1 MNIRQVSAICLSI
14 AATHFVYAASNVA
27 NPVNDSSQAKGI
39 IKNQYIVILNK
50 DAGPSK
56 DFAQNIAKQHAGKV
70 LQSYDTVL
78 KGFAIYLPDTA
89 GVAFIEAMKKNPHVL
104 SVESDTIV
112 NIDATTQSNPDWGLD
127 RIDQKA
133 LPLNSTYSYLQTG
146 SGTTAYIVDTGIL
159 SSHQEFSGRVL
170 SGYTA
175 ISDGNGTTDCNGH
188 GTHVAGT
195 VGGTTYGVAKNVNLV
210 PIRILGCDGS
220 GASSN
225 VIAGLDWILKNGK
238 KPAVV
243 NMSLGG
249 ATSSSLDSAVE
260 NLYNNGYVMVVAAG
274 NSNTD
279 ACTSSPARVSKA
291 ITVAATDNT
300 DTRASYSN
308 YGSCVDIFAPG
319 SQINSSWIGSNT
331 ATKILNGTSMATP
344 HVAGVVA
351 EMLQSTPT
359 ASPQTIS
366 TNLLNQA
373 SSNVVKTLQV
383 AQTAC
388 YINLLN
394 KNIIL
399 YD

>member
-1 MNIRQVSAICLSI
+1 MKFCQVSTFLLAIALSHL
-14 AATHFVYAASNVA
+14 TYAAPATTNSVLG
-27 NPVNDSSQAKGI
+27 SSEAKGI

-50 DAGPSK
+50 DVGSSNE
-56 DFAQNIAKQHAGKV
+56 FAQGIAKQHGGKV
-70 LQSYDTVL
+70 LQTYDAVL
-78 KGFAIYLPDTA
+78 KGFAIYLPDVAGTA
-89 GVAFIEAMKKNPHVL
+89 FVEAMKKNPKVV
-104 SVESDTIV
+104 SVENDTIMK
-112 NIDATTQSNPDWGLD
+112 IDATTQSNPDWGLD
-127 RIDQKA
+127 RIDQKN
-133 LPLNSTYSYLQTG
+133 LPLDSAYSYLQTG

-159 SSHQEFSGRVL
+159 STHQQFSGRVL

-175 ISDGNGTTDCNGH
+175 ISDGNGTNDCHGH

-195 VGGTTYGVAKNVNLV
+195 VGGSTYGVAKNVSLV

-249 ATSSSLDSAVE
+249 EANASLDSAVE
-260 NLYNNGYVMVVAAG
+260 NLFNNGYVMVVAAG

-279 ACTSSPARVSKA
+279 ACSSSPARVSKA

-331 ATKILNGTSMATP
+331 ATKVLNGTSMATP
-344 HVAGVVA
+344 HVVGVVA

-359 ASPQTIS
+359 ATPQTIS
-366 TNLLNQA
+366 NNLLNQA
-373 SSNVVKTLQV
+373 SSNVVK
-383 AQTAC
+383 
-388 YINLLN
+388 NPSGSPNRLLY
-394 KNIIL
+394 KSP
-399 YD
+399 

>member
-1 MNIRQVSAICLSI
+1 MKLCQISVVFLTL
-14 AATHFVYAASNVA
+14 AAAHVVQAAPTTSSTLLN
-27 NPVNDSSQAKGI
+27 SSQAMGI

-50 DAGPSK
+50 DAGSPI
-56 DFAQNIAKQHAGKV
+56 DFAQNIVKQQGGKV
-70 LQSYDTVL
+70 LQSYDTVF
-78 KGFAIYLPDTA
+78 KGFAIYLPDAAAATF
-89 GVAFIEAMKKNPHVL
+89 VEVMKKNPQVL
-104 SVESDTIV
+104 SVESDTV
-112 NIDATTQSNPDWGLD
+112 MKIDATTQSNPDWGLD

-133 LPLNSTYSYLQTG
+133 LPLNSAYSYLQTG

-159 SSHQEFSGRVL
+159 STHQQFSGRVL
-170 SGYTA
+170 AGYTA

-195 VGGTTYGVAKNVNLV
+195 VGGSTYGVAKNVSLV

-249 ATSSSLDSAVE
+249 DANTSLDSAVE
-260 NLYNNGYVMVVAAG
+260 NLFNNGYVMVVAAG
-274 NSNTD
+274 NSNAD
-279 ACTSSPARVSKA
+279 ACSSSPARVSKA
-291 ITVAATDNT
+291 ITVAATDST

-319 SQINSSWIGSNT
+319 SQINSSWIESNT
-331 ATKILNGTSMATP
+331 ATKVLNGTSMATP
-344 HVAGVVA
+344 HVVGVVA

-359 ASPQTIS
+359 ATPQTIS

-373 SSNVVKTLQV
+373 SSNVVK
-383 AQTAC
+383 
-388 YINLLN
+388 NPSGSPNRLLY
-394 KNIIL
+394 KSP
-399 YD
+399 

>member
-1 MNIRQVSAICLSI
+1 MKFCQVSTFLLAIALSHL
-14 AATHFVYAASNVA
+14 TYAAPATTNSVL
-27 NPVNDSSQAKGI
+27 SSSEAKGI

-50 DAGPSK
+50 DVGSSNE
-56 DFAQNIAKQHAGKV
+56 FAQGIAKQHGGKV
-70 LQSYDTVL
+70 LQTYDAVL
-78 KGFAIYLPDTA
+78 KGFAIYLPDVAGTA
-89 GVAFIEAMKKNPHVL
+89 FVEAIKKNPKVV
-104 SVESDTIV
+104 SVENDTIMK
-112 NIDATTQSNPDWGLD
+112 IDATTQSNPDWGLD
-127 RIDQKA
+127 RIDQRN
-133 LPLNSTYSYLQTG
+133 LPLDSAYSYLQTG

-159 SSHQEFSGRVL
+159 STHQQFSGRVL

-175 ISDGNGTTDCNGH
+175 ISDGNGTSDCHGH

-195 VGGTTYGVAKNVNLV
+195 VGGSTYGVAKNVSLV

-249 ATSSSLDSAVE
+249 EANTSLDSAVE
-260 NLYNNGYVMVVAAG
+260 NLFNNGYVIVVAAG

-279 ACTSSPARVSKA
+279 ACSTSPARVSKA
-291 ITVAATDNT
+291 ITVAATDST
-300 DTRASYSN
+300 DARASYSN

-331 ATKILNGTSMATP
+331 ATKVLNGTSMATP
-344 HVAGVVA
+344 HVAGVVT
-351 EMLQSTPT
+351 EMVQSTPT
-359 ASPQTIS
+359 ATPQTIS

-373 SSNVVKTLQV
+373 SSNVVK
-383 AQTAC
+383 
-388 YINLLN
+388 NPSGSPNRLLY
-394 KNIIL
+394 KSPQ
-399 YD
+399 

>member
-1 MNIRQVSAICLSI
+1 MKFCQVSTFLLTIALSHL
-14 AATHFVYAASNVA
+14 TYAAPATTNSVLG
-27 NPVNDSSQAKGI
+27 SSEAKGI

-50 DAGPSK
+50 DVGSSNE
-56 DFAQNIAKQHAGKV
+56 FAQGIAKQYGGRV
-70 LQSYDTVL
+70 LQTYDAVL
-78 KGFAIYLPDTA
+78 KGFAIYLPDVAGTA
-89 GVAFIEAMKKNPHVL
+89 FVEAMKKNPKVV
-104 SVESDTIV
+104 SVENDTIMK
-112 NIDATTQSNPDWGLD
+112 IDATTQSNPDWGLD
-127 RIDQKA
+127 RIDQKN
-133 LPLNSTYSYLQTG
+133 LPLDSAYSYSQTG

-159 SSHQEFSGRVL
+159 STHQQFSGRVL

-175 ISDGNGTTDCNGH
+175 ISDGNGTSDCHGH

-195 VGGTTYGVAKNVNLV
+195 VGGSTYGVAKNVSLV

-249 ATSSSLDSAVE
+249 EANASLDSAVE
-260 NLYNNGYVMVVAAG
+260 NLFNNGYVMVVAAG

-279 ACTSSPARVSKA
+279 ACSTSPARVSKA
-291 ITVAATDNT
+291 ITVAATDST

-331 ATKILNGTSMATP
+331 ATKVLNGTSMATP
-344 HVAGVVA
+344 HVVGVVA

-359 ASPQTIS
+359 TTPQTIS

-373 SSNVVKTLQV
+373 SSNVVK
-383 AQTAC
+383 
-388 YINLLN
+388 NPSGSPNRLLY
-394 KNIIL
+394 KSP
-399 YD
+399 

>member
-1 MNIRQVSAICLSI
+1 MKFCQVSAAFLTLTAVNLVH
-14 AATHFVYAASNVA
+14 AAPNTTISLL
-27 NPVNDSSQAKGI
+27 DSSQAKGI

-50 DAGPSK
+50 DAGPSI
-56 DFAQNIAKQHAGKV
+56 DFAQNIAKQHGAKV

-89 GVAFIEAMKKNPHVL
+89 ATAFVEAMKKNPQVL
-104 SVESDTIV
+104 SIENDTV
-112 NIDATTQSNPDWGLD
+112 MKIDATTQSNPDWGLD

-133 LPLNSTYSYLQTG
+133 LPLNSAYSYLQTG

-159 SSHQEFSGRVL
+159 SSHQQFSGRVL

-175 ISDGNGTTDCNGH
+175 ISDGNGTSDCNGH

-195 VGGTTYGVAKNVNLV
+195 VGGSTYGVAKNVNLV

-249 ATSSSLDSAVE
+249 DASTSLDSAVE
-260 NLYNNGYVMVVAAG
+260 NLFDNGYVMVVAAG

-279 ACTSSPARVSKA
+279 ACNASPARVSKA
-291 ITVAATDNT
+291 LTVAATDST

-331 ATKILNGTSMATP
+331 ATKVLNGTSMATP

-359 ASPQTIS
+359 ATPQTIS

-373 SSNVVKTLQV
+373 SSNVVK
-383 AQTAC
+383 
-388 YINLLN
+388 NPSGSPNRLLY
-394 KNIIL
+394 KSP
-399 YD
+399 

>member
-27 NPVNDSSQAKGI
+27 NPVNVSSQAKGI

-89 GVAFIEAMKKNPHVL
+89 GTAFIEAMKKNPQVL

-133 LPLNSTYSYLQTG
+133 LPLNSAYSYLQTG

-373 SSNVVKTLQV
+373 SSNVVK
-383 AQTAC
+383 
-388 YINLLN
+388 NPSGSPNRLLY
-394 KNIIL
+394 KSP
-399 YD
+399 

>member
-14 AATHFVYAASNVA
+14 AATHFVYAASNVV

-56 DFAQNIAKQHAGKV
+56 DFAQNIVKQHAGKV

-89 GVAFIEAMKKNPHVL
+89 GAAFIEAMKKNPHVL

-195 VGGTTYGVAKNVNLV
+195 VGGTTYGVAKSVNLV

-373 SSNVVKTLQV
+373 SSNVVK
-383 AQTAC
+383 
-388 YINLLN
+388 NPSGSPNRLLY
-394 KNIIL
+394 KSP
-399 YD
+399 

>member
-14 AATHFVYAASNVA
+14 AATHFVYAASNVT

-89 GVAFIEAMKKNPHVL
+89 GTAFIEAMKKNPQVL

-133 LPLNSTYSYLQTG
+133 LPLNSAYSYLQTG

-188 GTHVAGT
+188 GPHVAGT

-373 SSNVVKTLQV
+373 SSNVVK
-383 AQTAC
+383 
-388 YINLLN
+388 NPSGSPNRLLY
-394 KNIIL
+394 KSP
-399 YD
+399 

>member
-1 MNIRQVSAICLSI
+1 MEIVMNIRQVSAICLSI
-14 AATHFVYAASNVA
+14 AATHFVYAASNVV

-89 GVAFIEAMKKNPHVL
+89 GAAFIEAMKKNPHVL

-373 SSNVVKTLQV
+373 SSNVVK
-383 AQTAC
+383 
-388 YINLLN
+388 NPSGSPNRLLY
-394 KNIIL
+394 KSP
-399 YD
+399 

>member
-1 MNIRQVSAICLSI
+1 MNIHKVSAICLSM
-14 AATHFVYAASNVA
+14 AATHLAYAAPNLLNSA
-27 NPVNDSSQAKGI
+27 IDSSQAKGI

-50 DAGPSK
+50 DIGPAK
-56 DFAQNIAKQHAGKV
+56 DFAQNIAKQHGGRV
-70 LQSYDTVL
+70 LQSYDSAL
-78 KGFAIYLPDTA
+78 KGFAIYLPDMA
-89 GVAFIEAMKKNPHVL
+89 GTAFIEAMKKNPQVL
-104 SVESDTIV
+104 SVENDTVV

-133 LPLNSTYSYLQTG
+133 LPLNSTYAYSQTG

-159 SSHQEFSGRVL
+159 STHQEFSGRVL
-170 SGYTA
+170 NGYTA

-195 VGGTTYGVAKNVNLV
+195 VGGTTYGVAKSVKLV
-210 PIRILGCDGS
+210 PVRILGCDGS

-225 VIAGLDWILKNGK
+225 VIAGLDWILKNGS

-249 ATSSSLDSAVE
+249 AASSSLDSAVE

-279 ACTSSPARVSKA
+279 ACTSSPARTSNA

-331 ATKILNGTSMATP
+331 ATKVLNGTSMATP

-359 ASPQTIS
+359 ATPQTIS
-366 TNLLNQA
+366 ANLLNQA
-373 SSNVVKTLQV
+373 TSNVVK
-383 AQTAC
+383 
-388 YINLLN
+388 NPSGSPNRLLY
-394 KNIIL
+394 KSP
-399 YD
+399 

>member
-1 MNIRQVSAICLSI
+1 MNIHKVSAIFLSM
-14 AATHFVYAASNVA
+14 AATHLAYAAPNLLNSA
-27 NPVNDSSQAKGI
+27 IDSSQAKGI

-50 DAGPSK
+50 DIGSAK
-56 DFAQNIAKQHAGKV
+56 DFAQNIAKQHGGRV
-70 LQSYDTVL
+70 LQSYDSAL

-89 GVAFIEAMKKNPHVL
+89 GTAFIEAMKKNPQVL
-104 SVESDTIV
+104 SVENDTVV

-133 LPLNSTYSYLQTG
+133 LPLNSTYSYSQTG

-159 SSHQEFSGRVL
+159 STHQEFSGRVL
-170 SGYTA
+170 NGYTA

-195 VGGTTYGVAKNVNLV
+195 VGGTTYGVAKSVRLV
-210 PIRILGCDGS
+210 PVRILGCDGS

-225 VIAGLDWILKNGK
+225 VIAGLDWILKNGS

-249 ATSSSLDSAVE
+249 AASSSLDSAVE

-279 ACTSSPARVSKA
+279 ACTSSPARTSNA
-291 ITVAATDNT
+291 ITVAATDNS

-331 ATKILNGTSMATP
+331 ATKVLNGTSMATP

-359 ASPQTIS
+359 ATPQTIS

-373 SSNVVKTLQV
+373 TSNVVK
-383 AQTAC
+383 
-388 YINLLN
+388 NPSGSPNRLLY
-394 KNIIL
+394 KSP
-399 YD
+399 

>member
-1 MNIRQVSAICLSI
+1 MKFCQVSTFLLTIALSHL
-14 AATHFVYAASNVA
+14 TYAAPATTNSVLG
-27 NPVNDSSQAKGI
+27 SSEAKGI

-50 DAGPSK
+50 DVGSSNE
-56 DFAQNIAKQHAGKV
+56 FAQGIAKQHGGKV
-70 LQSYDTVL
+70 LQTYDAVL
-78 KGFAIYLPDTA
+78 KGFAIYLPDVAGTA
-89 GVAFIEAMKKNPHVL
+89 FVEAMKKNPKVV
-104 SVESDTIV
+104 SVENDTIMKV
-112 NIDATTQSNPDWGLD
+112 DATTQSNPDWGLD
-127 RIDQKA
+127 RIDQKN
-133 LPLNSTYSYLQTG
+133 LPLDSAYSYLQTG

-159 SSHQEFSGRVL
+159 STHQQFSGRVL

-175 ISDGNGTTDCNGH
+175 ISDGNGTSDCHGH

-195 VGGTTYGVAKNVNLV
+195 VGGSTYGVAKNVSLV

-249 ATSSSLDSAVE
+249 EANASLDSAVE
-260 NLYNNGYVMVVAAG
+260 NLFNNGYVMVVAAG

-279 ACTSSPARVSKA
+279 ACSSSPARVSKA
-291 ITVAATDNT
+291 ITVAATDST

-331 ATKILNGTSMATP
+331 ATKVLNGTSMATP
-344 HVAGVVA
+344 HVVGVVA

-359 ASPQTIS
+359 ATPQTIS
-366 TNLLNQA
+366 NNLLNQA
-373 SSNVVKTLQV
+373 SNNVIKNPSGSPNRLLYKS
-383 AQTAC
+383 AQ
-388 YINLLN
+388 
-394 KNIIL
+394 
-399 YD
+399 

>member
-14 AATHFVYAASNVA
+14 AATHFVYAASNVV

-89 GVAFIEAMKKNPHVL
+89 GTAFIEAMKKNPQVL

-112 NIDATTQSNPDWGLD
+112 NIDATTQSNPDWGID

-195 VGGTTYGVAKNVNLV
+195 VGGTTYGVAKSVNLV

-260 NLYNNGYVMVVAAG
+260 NLFNNGYVMVVAAG

-373 SSNVVKTLQV
+373 SSNVVK
-383 AQTAC
+383 
-388 YINLLN
+388 NPSGSPNRLLY
-394 KNIIL
+394 KSP
-399 YD
+399 

>member
-1 MNIRQVSAICLSI
+1 MKFCQVSTFLLTIALSHL
-14 AATHFVYAASNVA
+14 TYAAPATTNSVL
-27 NPVNDSSQAKGI
+27 SSSEAKGI
-39 IKNQYIVILNK
+39 IKNQYIVMLNK
-50 DAGPSK
+50 DVGSSNE
-56 DFAQNIAKQHAGKV
+56 FAQGIAKQHGGKV
-70 LQSYDTVL
+70 LQTYDAVL
-78 KGFAIYLPDTA
+78 KGFAIYLPDVAGTA
-89 GVAFIEAMKKNPHVL
+89 FVEAMKKNPKVV
-104 SVESDTIV
+104 SVENDTIMKV
-112 NIDATTQSNPDWGLD
+112 DATTQSNPDWGLD
-127 RIDQKA
+127 RIDQKN
-133 LPLNSTYSYLQTG
+133 LPLDSAYSYLQTG

-159 SSHQEFSGRVL
+159 STHQQFSGRVL

-175 ISDGNGTTDCNGH
+175 ISDGNGTNDCHGH

-195 VGGTTYGVAKNVNLV
+195 VGGSTYGVAKNVSLV

-249 ATSSSLDSAVE
+249 EANASLDSAVE
-260 NLYNNGYVMVVAAG
+260 NLFNNGYVMVVAAG

-279 ACTSSPARVSKA
+279 ACSSSPARVSKA
-291 ITVAATDNT
+291 ITVAATDST

-331 ATKILNGTSMATP
+331 ATKVLNGTSMATP
-344 HVAGVVA
+344 HVVGVVA

-359 ASPQTIS
+359 ATPQTIS

-373 SSNVVKTLQV
+373 SNNVVKNPSGSPNRLLYKS
-383 AQTAC
+383 AQ
-388 YINLLN
+388 
-394 KNIIL
+394 
-399 YD
+399 

>member
-1 MNIRQVSAICLSI
+1 MKFCQVSSFLLTI
-14 AATHFVYAASNVA
+14 AVSHLIYAAPATTNSVLS
-27 NPVNDSSQAKGI
+27 SSQAKGI

-50 DAGPSK
+50 DAGPSN
-56 DFAQNIAKQHAGKV
+56 DFAQNIAKQHGGKV
-70 LQSYDTVL
+70 LQTYDNVF
-78 KGFAIYLPDTA
+78 KGFAVYLPEAAGTA
-89 GVAFIEAMKKNPHVL
+89 FVEAMKKNPNVL
-104 SVESDTIV
+104 SVENDTIMK
-112 NIDATTQSNPDWGLD
+112 IDATTQSNPDWGLD
-127 RIDQKA
+127 RIDQKT
-133 LPLNSTYSYLQTG
+133 LPLNSAYSYLQTG

-159 SSHQEFSGRVL
+159 STHQQFSGRVL

-195 VGGTTYGVAKNVNLV
+195 VGGSTYGVAKNVSLV

-249 ATSSSLDSAVE
+249 GASTSLDSAVE
-260 NLYNNGYVMVVAAG
+260 NLFNNGYVMVVAAG

-279 ACTSSPARVSKA
+279 ACSSSPARVSKA

-331 ATKILNGTSMATP
+331 ATKVLNGTSMATP

-359 ASPQTIS
+359 ATPQTIS

-373 SSNVVKTLQV
+373 STNVVKSPSGSP
-383 AQTAC
+383 
-388 YINLLN
+388 NRLLY
-394 KNIIL
+394 KSP
-399 YD
+399 

>member
-1 MNIRQVSAICLSI
+1 MKFCQVSAAFLTL
-14 AATHFVYAASNVA
+14 AAVNLVHAAPNTTISLL
-27 NPVNDSSQAKGI
+27 DSSQAKGI

-50 DAGPSK
+50 DAGPSI
-56 DFAQNIAKQHAGKV
+56 DFAQNIAKQHGAKV

-89 GVAFIEAMKKNPHVL
+89 ATAFVEAMKKNPQVL
-104 SVESDTIV
+104 SIENDTV
-112 NIDATTQSNPDWGLD
+112 MKIDATTQSNPDWGLD

-133 LPLNSTYSYLQTG
+133 LPLNSAYSYLQTG

-159 SSHQEFSGRVL
+159 SSHQQFSGRVL

-195 VGGTTYGVAKNVNLV
+195 VGGSTYGVAKNVNLV

-249 ATSSSLDSAVE
+249 DASTSLDSAVE
-260 NLYNNGYVMVVAAG
+260 NLFNNGYVMVVAAG

-279 ACTSSPARVSKA
+279 ACSASPARVSKA
-291 ITVAATDNT
+291 LTVAATDSS

-331 ATKILNGTSMATP
+331 ATKVLNGTSMATP

-359 ASPQTIS
+359 ATPQTIS

-373 SSNVVKTLQV
+373 STNVVK
-383 AQTAC
+383 
-388 YINLLN
+388 NPSGSPNRLLY
-394 KNIIL
+394 KSP
-399 YD
+399 

>member
-1 MNIRQVSAICLSI
+1 MKFCQVSTFLLTIALSHL
-14 AATHFVYAASNVA
+14 TYAAPATTNSVLG
-27 NPVNDSSQAKGI
+27 SSEAKGI

-50 DAGPSK
+50 DVGSSNE
-56 DFAQNIAKQHAGKV
+56 FAQGIAKQHGGRV
-70 LQSYDTVL
+70 LQTYDAVL
-78 KGFAIYLPDTA
+78 KGFAIYLPDVAGTA
-89 GVAFIEAMKKNPHVL
+89 FVEAMKKNPKVV
-104 SVESDTIV
+104 SVENDTIMK
-112 NIDATTQSNPDWGLD
+112 IDATTQSNPDWGLD
-127 RIDQKA
+127 RIDQKN
-133 LPLNSTYSYLQTG
+133 LPLDSAYSYSQTG

-159 SSHQEFSGRVL
+159 STHQQFSGRVL

-175 ISDGNGTTDCNGH
+175 ISDGNGTSDCHGH

-195 VGGTTYGVAKNVNLV
+195 VGGSTYGVAKNVSSV

-249 ATSSSLDSAVE
+249 EANASLDSAVE
-260 NLYNNGYVMVVAAG
+260 NLFNNGYVMVVAAG

-279 ACTSSPARVSKA
+279 ACSTSPARVSKA
-291 ITVAATDNT
+291 ITVAATDST

-331 ATKILNGTSMATP
+331 ATKVLNGTSMATP
-344 HVAGVVA
+344 HVVGVVA

-359 ASPQTIS
+359 TTPQTIS

-373 SSNVVKTLQV
+373 SSNVVK
-383 AQTAC
+383 
-388 YINLLN
+388 NPSGSPNRLLY
-394 KNIIL
+394 KSP
-399 YD
+399 

>member
-14 AATHFVYAASNVA
+14 AATHLVYAASNVA

-89 GVAFIEAMKKNPHVL
+89 GTAFIEAMKKNPHVL

-112 NIDATTQSNPDWGLD
+112 NIDATTQNNPDWGLD

-133 LPLNSTYSYLQTG
+133 LPLNSAYSYLQTG

-359 ASPQTIS
+359 ASSQTIS

-373 SSNVVKTLQV
+373 SSNVVK
-383 AQTAC
+383 
-388 YINLLN
+388 NPSGSPNRLLY
-394 KNIIL
+394 KSP
-399 YD
+399 

>member
-1 MNIRQVSAICLSI
+1 MKFCQVSTFLLAIALSHL
-14 AATHFVYAASNVA
+14 TYAAPATTNSVLG
-27 NPVNDSSQAKGI
+27 SSEAKGI

-50 DAGPSK
+50 DVGSSNE
-56 DFAQNIAKQHAGKV
+56 FAQGIAKQHGGKV
-70 LQSYDTVL
+70 LQTYDAVL
-78 KGFAIYLPDTA
+78 KGFAIYLPDVAGTA
-89 GVAFIEAMKKNPHVL
+89 FVEAMKKNPKVV
-104 SVESDTIV
+104 SIENDTIMKV
-112 NIDATTQSNPDWGLD
+112 DATTQSNPDWGLD
-127 RIDQKA
+127 RIDQRN
-133 LPLNSTYSYLQTG
+133 LPLDSAYSYLQTG

-159 SSHQEFSGRVL
+159 TTHQQFSGLVL

-175 ISDGNGTTDCNGH
+175 ISDGNGTSDCHGH

-195 VGGTTYGVAKNVNLV
+195 VGGSTYGVAKNVSLV

-249 ATSSSLDSAVE
+249 EANTSLDSAVE
-260 NLYNNGYVMVVAAG
+260 NLFNNGYVMVVAAG

-279 ACTSSPARVSKA
+279 ACSSSPARVSKA

-331 ATKILNGTSMATP
+331 ATKVLNGTSMATP
-344 HVAGVVA
+344 HVVGVVA

-359 ASPQTIS
+359 ATPQTIS

-373 SSNVVKTLQV
+373 SSNVVK
-383 AQTAC
+383 
-388 YINLLN
+388 NPSGSPNRLLY
-394 KNIIL
+394 KSP
-399 YD
+399 

>member
-78 KGFAIYLPDTA
+78 KGFAIYLLDTA
-89 GVAFIEAMKKNPHVL
+89 GAAFIEAMKKNPHVL

-249 ATSSSLDSAVE
+249 EANASLDSAVE
-260 NLYNNGYVMVVAAG
+260 NLFNNGYVMVVAAG

-279 ACTSSPARVSKA
+279 ACSSSPARVSKA
-291 ITVAATDNT
+291 ITVAATDST

-331 ATKILNGTSMATP
+331 ATKVLNGTSMATP
-344 HVAGVVA
+344 HVVGVVA

-359 ASPQTIS
+359 ATPQTIS
-366 TNLLNQA
+366 TDLLNQA
-373 SSNVVKTLQV
+373 SNNVVK
-383 AQTAC
+383 
-388 YINLLN
+388 NPSGSPNRLLY
-394 KNIIL
+394 KSP
-399 YD
+399 

>member
-1 MNIRQVSAICLSI
+1 MKFCQVSTFLLTIALSHL
-14 AATHFVYAASNVA
+14 TYAAPATTNSVLG
-27 NPVNDSSQAKGI
+27 SSEAKGI

-50 DAGPSK
+50 DVGSSNE
-56 DFAQNIAKQHAGKV
+56 FAQGIAKQHGGRV
-70 LQSYDTVL
+70 LQTYDAVL
-78 KGFAIYLPDTA
+78 KGFAIYLPDVAGTA
-89 GVAFIEAMKKNPHVL
+89 FVEAMKKNPKVV
-104 SVESDTIV
+104 SVENDTIMK
-112 NIDATTQSNPDWGLD
+112 IDATTQSNPDWGLD
-127 RIDQKA
+127 RIDQKN
-133 LPLNSTYSYLQTG
+133 LPLDSAYTYSQTG
-146 SGTTAYIVDTGIL
+146 SDTTAYIVDTGIL
-159 SSHQEFSGRVL
+159 STHQQFSGRVL

-175 ISDGNGTTDCNGH
+175 ISDGNGTSDCHGH

-195 VGGTTYGVAKNVNLV
+195 VGGSTYGVAKNVSLV

-249 ATSSSLDSAVE
+249 EANASLDSAVE
-260 NLYNNGYVMVVAAG
+260 NLFNNGYVMVVAAG

-279 ACTSSPARVSKA
+279 ACSTSPARVSKA
-291 ITVAATDNT
+291 ITVAATDST

-331 ATKILNGTSMATP
+331 ATKVLNGTSMATP
-344 HVAGVVA
+344 HVVGVVA

-359 ASPQTIS
+359 TTPQTIS

-373 SSNVVKTLQV
+373 SSNVVK
-383 AQTAC
+383 
-388 YINLLN
+388 NPSGSPNRLLY
-394 KNIIL
+394 KSP
-399 YD
+399 

>member
-1 MNIRQVSAICLSI
+1 MKFCQVSAVFLTM
-14 AATHFVYAASNVA
+14 AAVNFVYAATPTSSSIL
-27 NPVNDSSQAKGI
+27 DSSQVKGI

-50 DAGPSK
+50 DAGLPT
-56 DFAQNIAKQHAGKV
+56 DFAQNIAKQHGGKI

-89 GVAFIEAMKKNPHVL
+89 ATAFVEAMKKNPQVI
-104 SVESDTIV
+104 SVENDTV
-112 NIDATTQSNPDWGLD
+112 MKIDVTNQSNPDWGLD
-127 RIDQKA
+127 RVDQKA
-133 LPLNSTYSYLQTG
+133 LPLNSTYSYSQTG

-159 SSHQEFSGRVL
+159 SSHQQFSGRVQA
-170 SGYTA
+170 GYTA

-195 VGGTTYGVAKNVNLV
+195 VGGGAYGIAKNVSLV

-249 ATSSSLDSAVE
+249 DASASLDSAVE
-260 NLYNNGYVMVVAAG
+260 NLFNNGYVMVVAAG

-279 ACTSSPARVSKA
+279 ACNSSPARVSKA

-319 SQINSSWIGSNT
+319 SQINSAWIGSNT
-331 ATKILNGTSMATP
+331 ATKVLNGTSMATP

-351 EMLQSTPT
+351 EMLQSAPT
-359 ASPQTIS
+359 ATPQTIS
-366 TNLLNQA
+366 TNLVNQA
-373 SSNVVKTLQV
+373 SSNVVK
-383 AQTAC
+383 
-388 YINLLN
+388 NPSGSPNRLLY
-394 KNIIL
+394 KAP
-399 YD
+399 

>member
-1 MNIRQVSAICLSI
+1 MKFCQVSTFLLTIALSHL
-14 AATHFVYAASNVA
+14 TYAAPATTNSVL
-27 NPVNDSSQAKGI
+27 SSSEAKGI

-50 DAGPSK
+50 DVGSSNE
-56 DFAQNIAKQHAGKV
+56 FAQGIAKQHGGKV
-70 LQSYDTVL
+70 LQTYDAVL
-78 KGFAIYLPDTA
+78 KGFAIYLPDVAGTA
-89 GVAFIEAMKKNPHVL
+89 FVEAMKKNPKVV
-104 SVESDTIV
+104 SVENDTIMKV
-112 NIDATTQSNPDWGLD
+112 DATTQSNPDWGLD
-127 RIDQKA
+127 RIDQKN
-133 LPLNSTYSYLQTG
+133 LPLDSAYSYLQTG

-159 SSHQEFSGRVL
+159 STHQQFSGRVL

-175 ISDGNGTTDCNGH
+175 ISDGNGTSDCHGH

-195 VGGTTYGVAKNVNLV
+195 VGGSTYGVAKNVSLV

-249 ATSSSLDSAVE
+249 EANASLDSAVE
-260 NLYNNGYVMVVAAG
+260 NLFNNGYVMVVAAG

-279 ACTSSPARVSKA
+279 ACSSSPARVSKA
-291 ITVAATDNT
+291 ITVAATDST

-331 ATKILNGTSMATP
+331 ATKVLNGTSIATP
-344 HVAGVVA
+344 HVVGVVA

-359 ASPQTIS
+359 ATPQTIS

-373 SSNVVKTLQV
+373 SNNVVKNPSGSPNRLLYKS
-383 AQTAC
+383 AQ
-388 YINLLN
+388 
-394 KNIIL
+394 
-399 YD
+399 

>member
-1 MNIRQVSAICLSI
+1 MKFCQVSTFLLAIALSHL
-14 AATHFVYAASNVA
+14 TYAAPATTNSVLG
-27 NPVNDSSQAKGI
+27 PSEAKGI

-50 DAGPSK
+50 DVGSSNE
-56 DFAQNIAKQHAGKV
+56 FAQGIAKQHGGKV
-70 LQSYDTVL
+70 LQTYDAVL
-78 KGFAIYLPDTA
+78 KGFAIYLPDVAGTA
-89 GVAFIEAMKKNPHVL
+89 FVEAMKKNPKVV
-104 SVESDTIV
+104 SVENDTIMKV
-112 NIDATTQSNPDWGLD
+112 DATTQSNPDWGLD
-127 RIDQKA
+127 RIDQKN
-133 LPLNSTYSYLQTG
+133 LPLDSAYSYLQTG

-159 SSHQEFSGRVL
+159 STHQQFSGRVL

-175 ISDGNGTTDCNGH
+175 ISDGNGTSDCHGH

-195 VGGTTYGVAKNVNLV
+195 VGGSTYGVAKNVSLV

-243 NMSLGG
+243 NISLGG
-249 ATSSSLDSAVE
+249 EANASLDSAVE
-260 NLYNNGYVMVVAAG
+260 NLFNNGYVMVVAAG

-279 ACTSSPARVSKA
+279 ACSSSPARVSKA
-291 ITVAATDNT
+291 ITVAATDST

-331 ATKILNGTSMATP
+331 ATKVLNGTSMATP
-344 HVAGVVA
+344 HVVGVVA

-359 ASPQTIS
+359 ATPQTIS

-373 SSNVVKTLQV
+373 SNNVVKNPSGSPNRLLYKS
-383 AQTAC
+383 AQ
-388 YINLLN
+388 
-394 KNIIL
+394 
-399 YD
+399 

>member
-1 MNIRQVSAICLSI
+1 MKFCQVSTFLLAIALSHL
-14 AATHFVYAASNVA
+14 TYAAPATTNSVLG
-27 NPVNDSSQAKGI
+27 SSEAKGI

-50 DAGPSK
+50 DVGSSNE
-56 DFAQNIAKQHAGKV
+56 FAQGIAKQHGGKV
-70 LQSYDTVL
+70 LQTYDAVL
-78 KGFAIYLPDTA
+78 KGFAIYLPDVAGTA
-89 GVAFIEAMKKNPHVL
+89 FVEAMKKNPKVV
-104 SVESDTIV
+104 SVENDTIMKV
-112 NIDATTQSNPDWGLD
+112 DATTQSNPDWGLD
-127 RIDQKA
+127 RIDQKN
-133 LPLNSTYSYLQTG
+133 LPLDSAYSYLQTG

-159 SSHQEFSGRVL
+159 STHQQFSGRVL

-175 ISDGNGTTDCNGH
+175 ISDGNGTSDCHGH
-188 GTHVAGT
+188 GTHVTGT
-195 VGGTTYGVAKNVNLV
+195 VGGSTYGVAKNVSLV

-243 NMSLGG
+243 NISLGG
-249 ATSSSLDSAVE
+249 EANASLDSAVE
-260 NLYNNGYVMVVAAG
+260 NLFNNGYVMVVAAG

-279 ACTSSPARVSKA
+279 ACSSSPARVSKA
-291 ITVAATDNT
+291 ITVAATDST

-331 ATKILNGTSMATP
+331 ATKVLNGTSMATP
-344 HVAGVVA
+344 HVVGVVA

-359 ASPQTIS
+359 ATPQTIS

-373 SSNVVKTLQV
+373 SNNVVKNPSGSPNRLLYKS
-383 AQTAC
+383 AQ
-388 YINLLN
+388 
-394 KNIIL
+394 
-399 YD
+399 

>member
-14 AATHFVYAASNVA
+14 AATHFVYAASNVV

-89 GVAFIEAMKKNPHVL
+89 GAAFIEAMKKNPHVL

-291 ITVAATDNT
+291 ITLAATDNT

-373 SSNVVKTLQV
+373 SSNVVK
-383 AQTAC
+383 
-388 YINLLN
+388 NPSGSPNRLLY
-394 KNIIL
+394 KSP
-399 YD
+399 

>member
-1 MNIRQVSAICLSI
+1 MKFCQVSTFLLAIALSHL
-14 AATHFVYAASNVA
+14 TYAAPATTNSVLG
-27 NPVNDSSQAKGI
+27 SSEAKGI

-50 DAGPSK
+50 DVGSSNE
-56 DFAQNIAKQHAGKV
+56 FAQGIAKQHGGKV
-70 LQSYDTVL
+70 LQTYDAVL
-78 KGFAIYLPDTA
+78 KGFAIYLPDVAGTA
-89 GVAFIEAMKKNPHVL
+89 FVEAMKKNPKVV
-104 SVESDTIV
+104 SIENDTIMKV
-112 NIDATTQSNPDWGLD
+112 DATTQSNPDWGLD
-127 RIDQKA
+127 RIDQRN
-133 LPLNSTYSYLQTG
+133 LPLDSAYSYLQTG

-159 SSHQEFSGRVL
+159 STHQQFSGRVL

-175 ISDGNGTTDCNGH
+175 ISDGNGTSDCHGH

-195 VGGTTYGVAKNVNLV
+195 VGGSTYGVAKNVSLV

-243 NMSLGG
+243 NISLGG
-249 ATSSSLDSAVE
+249 EANASLDSAVE
-260 NLYNNGYVMVVAAG
+260 NLFNNGYVMVVAAG

-279 ACTSSPARVSKA
+279 ACSSSPARVSKA

-331 ATKILNGTSMATP
+331 ATKVLNGTSMATP
-344 HVAGVVA
+344 HVVGVVA

-359 ASPQTIS
+359 ATHQTIS

-373 SSNVVKTLQV
+373 SSNVVK
-383 AQTAC
+383 
-388 YINLLN
+388 NPSGSPNRLLY
-394 KNIIL
+394 KSP
-399 YD
+399 

>member
-27 NPVNDSSQAKGI
+27 NPVNDSSQVKGI

-89 GVAFIEAMKKNPHVL
+89 GAAFIEAMKKNPHVL

-373 SSNVVKTLQV
+373 SSNVVK
-383 AQTAC
+383 
-388 YINLLN
+388 NPSGSPNRLLY
-394 KNIIL
+394 KSP
-399 YD
+399 

>member
-14 AATHFVYAASNVA
+14 AATHFVYAASNVV

-89 GVAFIEAMKKNPHVL
+89 GTAFIEAMKKNPHVL

-260 NLYNNGYVMVVAAG
+260 NLFNNGYVMVVAAG

-279 ACTSSPARVSKA
+279 ACSSSPARVSKA

-373 SSNVVKTLQV
+373 SSNVVK
-383 AQTAC
+383 
-388 YINLLN
+388 NPSGSPNRLLY
-394 KNIIL
+394 KSP
-399 YD
+399 

>member
-14 AATHFVYAASNVA
+14 AATHFVYAASNVT

-89 GVAFIEAMKKNPHVL
+89 GTAFIEAMKKNPQVL
-104 SVESDTIV
+104 SVESDKIV

-133 LPLNSTYSYLQTG
+133 LPLNSAYSYLQTG

-195 VGGTTYGVAKNVNLV
+195 VGGTTYGVAKSVNLV

-319 SQINSSWIGSNT
+319 SQINSSWIGNNT

-344 HVAGVVA
+344 HVVGVVA

-373 SSNVVKTLQV
+373 RSNVVK
-383 AQTAC
+383 
-388 YINLLN
+388 NPSGSPNRLLY
-394 KNIIL
+394 KSP
-399 YD
+399 

>member
-1 MNIRQVSAICLSI
+1 MKFCQVSTFLLAIALSHL
-14 AATHFVYAASNVA
+14 TYAAPATTNSVLG
-27 NPVNDSSQAKGI
+27 SSEAKGI

-50 DAGPSK
+50 DVGSSNV
-56 DFAQNIAKQHAGKV
+56 FAQGIAKQHGGKV
-70 LQSYDTVL
+70 LQTYDAVL
-78 KGFAIYLPDTA
+78 KGFAIYLPDVAGTA
-89 GVAFIEAMKKNPHVL
+89 FVEAMKKNPKVV
-104 SVESDTIV
+104 SVENDTIMKV
-112 NIDATTQSNPDWGLD
+112 DATTQSNPDWGLD
-127 RIDQKA
+127 RIDQKN
-133 LPLNSTYSYLQTG
+133 LPLDSAYSYLQTG

-159 SSHQEFSGRVL
+159 STHQQFSGRVL

-175 ISDGNGTTDCNGH
+175 ISDGNGTNDCHGH

-195 VGGTTYGVAKNVNLV
+195 VGGSTYGVAKNVSLV

-249 ATSSSLDSAVE
+249 EANASLDSAVE
-260 NLYNNGYVMVVAAG
+260 NLFNNGYVMVVAAG

-279 ACTSSPARVSKA
+279 ACSSSPARVSKA
-291 ITVAATDNT
+291 ITVAATDST

-331 ATKILNGTSMATP
+331 ATKVLNGTSMATP
-344 HVAGVVA
+344 HVVGVVA

-359 ASPQTIS
+359 ATPQTIS

-373 SSNVVKTLQV
+373 SNNVVKNPSGSPNRLLYKS
-383 AQTAC
+383 AQ
-388 YINLLN
+388 
-394 KNIIL
+394 
-399 YD
+399 

>member
-1 MNIRQVSAICLSI
+1 MKFCQVSAAFLTL
-14 AATHFVYAASNVA
+14 AAVNLVHAAPNTTSSLL
-27 NPVNDSSQAKGI
+27 DSSQAKGI

-50 DAGPSK
+50 DAGPSI
-56 DFAQNIAKQHAGKV
+56 DFAQNIAKQHGAKV

-89 GVAFIEAMKKNPHVL
+89 ATAFVEAMKKNPQVL
-104 SVESDTIV
+104 SVENDIV
-112 NIDATTQSNPDWGLD
+112 MKIDATTQSNPDWGLD

-133 LPLNSTYSYLQTG
+133 LPLNSAYSYLQTG

-159 SSHQEFSGRVL
+159 SSHQQFSGRVL

-195 VGGTTYGVAKNVNLV
+195 VGGSTYGVAKNVNLV

-249 ATSSSLDSAVE
+249 DASTSLDSAVE
-260 NLYNNGYVMVVAAG
+260 NLFDNGYVMVVAAG

-279 ACTSSPARVSKA
+279 ACSASPARVSKA
-291 ITVAATDNT
+291 LTVAATDNT

-331 ATKILNGTSMATP
+331 ATKVLNGTSMATP

-359 ASPQTIS
+359 ATPQTIS

-373 SSNVVKTLQV
+373 SSNVVK
-383 AQTAC
+383 
-388 YINLLN
+388 NPSGSPNRLLY
-394 KNIIL
+394 KSP
-399 YD
+399 

>member
-1 MNIRQVSAICLSI
+1 MEIVMNIRQVSAICLSI
-14 AATHFVYAASNVA
+14 AATHFVYAASNVT

-89 GVAFIEAMKKNPHVL
+89 GAAFIEAMKKNPHVL

-133 LPLNSTYSYLQTG
+133 LPLNSAYSYLQTG

-331 ATKILNGTSMATP
+331 ATKILNGTSMAI
-344 HVAGVVA
+344 V
-351 EMLQSTPT
+351 
-359 ASPQTIS
+359 
-366 TNLLNQA
+366 
-373 SSNVVKTLQV
+373 
-383 AQTAC
+383 
-388 YINLLN
+388 
-394 KNIIL
+394 
-399 YD
+399 

>member
-14 AATHFVYAASNVA
+14 AATHFVYAASNDT

-89 GVAFIEAMKKNPHVL
+89 GTAFIEAMKKNPQVL
-104 SVESDTIV
+104 SVESDKIV

-133 LPLNSTYSYLQTG
+133 LPLNSAYSYLQTG

-195 VGGTTYGVAKNVNLV
+195 VGGTTYGVAKSVNLV

-319 SQINSSWIGSNT
+319 SQINSSWIGNNT

-344 HVAGVVA
+344 HVVGVVA

-373 SSNVVKTLQV
+373 SSNVVK
-383 AQTAC
+383 
-388 YINLLN
+388 NPSGSPNRLLY
-394 KNIIL
+394 KSP
-399 YD
+399 

>member
-1 MNIRQVSAICLSI
+1 MKFCQVSAAFLTM
-14 AATHFVYAASNVA
+14 AAVNLVHAAPNTTSSLL
-27 NPVNDSSQAKGI
+27 DSSQAKGI

-50 DAGPSK
+50 DAGPSI
-56 DFAQNIAKQHAGKV
+56 DFAQNIAKQHGAKV

-89 GVAFIEAMKKNPHVL
+89 ATAFVEAMKKNPKVL
-104 SVESDTIV
+104 SVENDIV
-112 NIDATTQSNPDWGLD
+112 MKIDATTQSNPDWGLD

-133 LPLNSTYSYLQTG
+133 LPLNSAYSYLQTG

-159 SSHQEFSGRVL
+159 SSHQQFSGRVL

-175 ISDGNGTTDCNGH
+175 ILDGNGTTDCNGH

-195 VGGTTYGVAKNVNLV
+195 VGGSTYGVAKNANLV

-249 ATSSSLDSAVE
+249 DASTSLDSAVE
-260 NLYNNGYVMVVAAG
+260 NLFDNGYVMVVAAG

-279 ACTSSPARVSKA
+279 ACSASPARVSKA
-291 ITVAATDNT
+291 LTVAATDNT

-331 ATKILNGTSMATP
+331 ATKVLNGTSMATP

-359 ASPQTIS
+359 ATPQTIS

-373 SSNVVKTLQV
+373 SSNVVK
-383 AQTAC
+383 
-388 YINLLN
+388 NPSGSPNRLLY
-394 KNIIL
+394 KSP
-399 YD
+399 

>member
-1 MNIRQVSAICLSI
+1 MKFCQVSTFLLAIALSHL
-14 AATHFVYAASNVA
+14 TYAAPATTNSVL
-27 NPVNDSSQAKGI
+27 SSSEAKGI
-39 IKNQYIVILNK
+39 IKNQYIIILNK
-50 DAGPSK
+50 DVGSSNE
-56 DFAQNIAKQHAGKV
+56 FAQGIAKQHGGKV
-70 LQSYDTVL
+70 LQTYDAVL
-78 KGFAIYLPDTA
+78 KGFAIYLPDVAGTA
-89 GVAFIEAMKKNPHVL
+89 FVEAMKKNPKVV
-104 SVESDTIV
+104 SVENDTIMKV
-112 NIDATTQSNPDWGLD
+112 DATTQSNPDWGLD
-127 RIDQKA
+127 RIDQKN
-133 LPLNSTYSYLQTG
+133 LPLDSAYSYLQTG

-159 SSHQEFSGRVL
+159 STHQQFSGRVL

-175 ISDGNGTTDCNGH
+175 ISDGNGTSDCHGH

-195 VGGTTYGVAKNVNLV
+195 VGGSTYGVAKNVSLV

-249 ATSSSLDSAVE
+249 EANASLDSAVE
-260 NLYNNGYVMVVAAG
+260 NLFNNGYVMVVAAG

-279 ACTSSPARVSKA
+279 ACSSSPARVSKA
-291 ITVAATDNT
+291 ITVAATDST

-331 ATKILNGTSMATP
+331 ATKVLNGTSMATP
-344 HVAGVVA
+344 HVVGVVA

-359 ASPQTIS
+359 ATPQTIS

-373 SSNVVKTLQV
+373 SNNVVK
-383 AQTAC
+383 
-388 YINLLN
+388 NPSGSPNRLLY
-394 KNIIL
+394 KSPQ
-399 YD
+399 

>member
-70 LQSYDTVL
+70 LQSYDTVF

-89 GVAFIEAMKKNPHVL
+89 GAAFIEAMKKNPHVL

-159 SSHQEFSGRVL
+159 SSHQEFSRRVL

-195 VGGTTYGVAKNVNLV
+195 VGGTTYGVAKSVNLV

-373 SSNVVKTLQV
+373 SSNVVK
-383 AQTAC
+383 
-388 YINLLN
+388 NPSGSPNRLLY
-394 KNIIL
+394 KSP
-399 YD
+399 